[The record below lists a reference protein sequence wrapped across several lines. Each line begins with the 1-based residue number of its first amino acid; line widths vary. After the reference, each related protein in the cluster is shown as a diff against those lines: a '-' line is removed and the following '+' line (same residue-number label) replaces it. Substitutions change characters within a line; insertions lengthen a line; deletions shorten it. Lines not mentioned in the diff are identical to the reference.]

1 MLFCL
6 HFATCFYLCFFP
18 LSVPLSFTLHFTHLP
33 FLTTQLSFWS
43 SIHLPTPFSPEQSNL
58 SLLLY
63 STEGFLSTFLFFS
76 PLLQIF
82 HILLHQSFH
91 CNISLSFTSLPTP
104 SSLFFISFPL
114 SCHLTFLPIIPLSN
128 PELSY
133 LAAVTAAAVARPQ
146 TSASPVPQHLYSAD
160 QTNRFNSPKLAVL
173 TAALMCSWPA
183 CAKSQLNMLQT
194 HVAYTQYH

>member
-1 MLFCL
+1 MFLCPLPSTSHIYPFWQHNYLSGHPSIFQHLSHLNSLTSLFS
-6 HFATCFYLCFFP
+6 FTQQKAFFP
-18 LSVPLSFTLHFTHLP
+18 PFSFFPVYCKSFIYCSINPFIVTSLCHLP
-33 FLTTQLSFWS
+33 LFLP
-43 SIHLPTPFSPEQSNL
+43 LP
-58 SLLLY
+58 
-63 STEGFLSTFLFFS
+63 
-76 PLLQIF
+76 
-82 HILLHQSFH
+82 
-91 CNISLSFTSLPTP
+91 P
-104 SSLFFISFPL
+104 SFFISFPL